1 MIPMRTIFEV
11 QRLIIAAACL
21 FSAAAAA
28 QDFPAKPL
36 RLIVPYSVGTPPDIV
51 GRIAASRMQ
60 AALGQQLVVDNRP
73 GAAGTIGLA
82 ELARQPADG
91 YTLLA
96 IAMPS
101 SVAPALYPASQL
113 DLARDFQA
121 VGQMVFSYNVL
132 VVHPDVPAKSVN
144 ELVALLKARPGQY
157 SFGSGGNGTP
167 AHLSGE
173 LFKQQTGAQAQHVP
187 YNQLPQAVGDLV
199 AGRLQFMFLASAP
212 ALAQVKAGT
221 LRALAVTGPKR
232 LEVLRDVPTMVEA
245 GFPDFVIRDWQGLIV
260 RAGTPRAIIERLNA
274 ELNRSMSRPEVRAQ
288 LEKMGAEAAT
298 GTARAFDELIAA
310 EVQRWDRLVKRA
322 GIKPD

>member
-21 FSAAAAA
+21 FSAALAA

-36 RLIVPYSVGTPPDIV
+36 RLIVPYSTGTPPDIV
-51 GRIAASRMQ
+51 GRIAAARMQ
-60 AALGQQLVVDNRP
+60 ASLGQQLVVDNRP

-96 IAMPS
+96 IAMPT
-101 SVAPALYPASQL
+101 SVAPALYPESRL

-132 VVHPDVPAKSVN
+132 VVHPDVPARSATD
-144 ELVALLKARPGQY
+144 LVALLKAQPGRY

-173 LFKQQTGAQAQHVP
+173 LFKQQTGASAQHVP

-212 ALAQVKAGT
+212 AVAQVNAGK

-232 LEVLRDVPTMVEA
+232 LEVLKDVPTMVEA
-245 GFPDFVIRDWQGLIV
+245 GFADFVIRDWQGLIV
-260 RAGTPRAIIERLNA
+260 KAGTPAPIVERLNA
-274 ELNRSMSRPEVRAQ
+274 ELNRSMALPEVRAQ
-288 LEKMGAEAAT
+288 LEKTGAEAAT

-310 EVQRWDRLVKRA
+310 EVRRWDRLVKTAR
-322 GIKPD
+322 IKPD

>member
-1 MIPMRTIFEV
+1 MKLVSGFV
-11 QRLIIAAACL
+11 LGALCL
-21 FSAAAAA
+21 VSAAAAA
-28 QDFPAKPL
+28 QGFPAKPL

-51 GRIAASRMQ
+51 GRIAAGHLQ
-60 AALGQQLVVDNRP
+60 AALGEPLVVDNRP

-91 YTLLA
+91 CTLLA
-96 IAMPS
+96 IAMPT
-101 SVAPALYPASQL
+101 SVAPALYPGSKL
-113 DLARDFQA
+113 DLEHDFQA

-132 VVHPDVPAKSVN
+132 VVHPAVPARSVI
-144 ELVALLKARPGQY
+144 ELVALLKAQPGQY

-173 LFKQQTGAQAQHVP
+173 LFKQQTGAQAQHIP
-187 YNQLPQAVGDLV
+187 YNQLPQAVADLV

-212 ALAQVKAGT
+212 ALAQVKAGA

-232 LEVLRDVPTMVEA
+232 RELLKDVPTMVEA

-260 RAGTPRAIIERLNA
+260 RAGTPRSIIERLNA

-310 EVQRWDRLVKRA
+310 EVQRWDRLVKTA
-322 GIKPD
+322 DIKPD

>member
-1 MIPMRTIFEV
+1 
-11 QRLIIAAACL
+11 
-21 FSAAAAA
+21 
-28 QDFPAKPL
+28 
-36 RLIVPYSVGTPPDIV
+36 
-51 GRIAASRMQ
+51 
-60 AALGQQLVVDNRP
+60 
-73 GAAGTIGLA
+73 
-82 ELARQPADG
+82 
-91 YTLLA
+91 
-96 IAMPS
+96 
-101 SVAPALYPASQL
+101 
-113 DLARDFQA
+113 
-121 VGQMVFSYNVL
+121 SYNVL

-144 ELVALLKARPGQY
+144 ELVALLKARPDQY

-173 LFKQQTGAQAQHVP
+173 LFRQEAGVSAQHVP
-187 YNQLPQAVGDLV
+187 YNQHPQAVGDLV

-232 LEVLRDVPTMVEA
+232 LELLKDVPTMVEA

-298 GTARAFDELIAA
+298 GSARAFDELIAA
-310 EVQRWDRLVKRA
+310 EVQRWDRLV
-322 GIKPD
+322 